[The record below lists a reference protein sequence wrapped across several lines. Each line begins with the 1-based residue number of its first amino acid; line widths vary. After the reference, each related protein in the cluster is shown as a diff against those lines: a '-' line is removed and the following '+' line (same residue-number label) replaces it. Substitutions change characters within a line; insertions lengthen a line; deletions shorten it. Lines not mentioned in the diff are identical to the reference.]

1 MRGETMYKNNSKKQ
15 ILFVVCLILILMI
28 SGCGKQKAEDTQ
40 TENAQIED
48 TETEADPVQKTGREE
63 VITTEDITEIS
74 TEATDVADASTILAG
89 LPTFIFASGA
99 GAWDTTLTIYEDGT
113 FEGYFH
119 DSDMGDTGEGYEN
132 GTVYVCEFHGSFTDI
147 KKVNDYTYSMQLRTI
162 ELTEE
167 PGKEWI
173 EDGILFVTEE
183 PYGLV
188 DAEEVLLYL
197 PGAPTAEL
205 PEEFV
210 RWIAMPNGWSEDNL
224 PAYLDNYGLYNVNAE
239 SGFYGY

>member
-1 MRGETMYKNNSKKQ
+1 MYKKNSKKRFA
-15 ILFVVCLILILMI
+15 LALCVILILVI
-28 SGCGKQKAEDTQ
+28 GGCGIQGKEDTQ
-40 TENAQIED
+40 TGTDVA
-48 TETEADPVQKTGREE
+48 QKTEE
-63 VITTEDITEIS
+63 ETIS
-74 TEATDVADASTILAG
+74 TEKEATSTEGEAISIEDNTEITDMADESSVLSG

-99 GAWDTTLTIYEDGT
+99 GAWDTTLTIYEDGS

-132 GTVYVCEFHGSFTDI
+132 GTVYVCEFYGSFTDI
-147 KKVNDYTYSMQLRTI
+147 KKVNDYTYSMRLEAI
-162 ELTEE
+162 ELAEE

-173 EDGILFVTEE
+173 EDGVLFVTGE

-210 RWIAMPNGWSEDNL
+210 TWIAMPNGWSEDDL
-224 PAYLDNYGLYNVNAE
+224 PVYLDNYGLYNVNTE